1 MHCLSVHLHTREGS
15 SEKDDTVTRKLCSF
29 LACHFIISYRTSDC
43 SCGRT
48 CMDIGTVNVSVF
60 PFIRVKMDGEVP
72 FFFFFAITAVIEH
85 EIHVR
90 SI

>member
-1 MHCLSVHLHTREGS
+1 
-15 SEKDDTVTRKLCSF
+15 
-29 LACHFIISYRTSDC
+29 
-43 SCGRT
+43 
-48 CMDIGTVNVSVF
+48 MDMGTVNVSVF

>member
-1 MHCLSVHLHTREGS
+1 
-15 SEKDDTVTRKLCSF
+15 
-29 LACHFIISYRTSDC
+29 
-43 SCGRT
+43 
-48 CMDIGTVNVSVF
+48 MDIGTVNVSVF

-72 FFFFFAITAVIEH
+72 FFFFFFFAITAVIEH